1 VENEVLRQI
10 DLAAI
15 AAATPARQA
24 SPLTLAE
31 LVSAY
36 SLAHNNNA
44 DQRLRKWTDAFGN
57 TPAWSLSSETL
68 ETAAEGMLAHGYA
81 PASINRDLSAL
92 GSAFKWARARRLTP
106 RGFTSPTLAVRRY
119 AEPIRRIHLADDDLQ
134 RLLTLARTAF
144 KDPRFG
150 LYVAL
155 LADSGARRSEV
166 SERRFADLDPTA
178 RTLLAPTTKNGTPR
192 LLHYSQATA
201 DLLAKVYPQAHILRQ
216 RTPEALLFP
225 GRTLTAPNDYR
236 ASWAALTRM
245 ANLPGIHLHD
255 LRHAAAAALLRSGV
269 TLAVASQVLG
279 HDAAVLSRRYGHLE
293 AGPLREAQERAW
305 AGRAAA

>member
-1 VENEVLRQI
+1 MLRQI

-24 SPLTLAE
+24 SPLTLKE
-31 LVSAY
+31 LVRAY
-36 SLAHNNNA
+36 SLALNNNA

-57 TPAWSLSSETL
+57 TPAWELSSETL

-92 GSAFKWARARRLTP
+92 GSAYKWARARRLTP

-119 AEPIRRIHLADDDLQ
+119 AEPIRRVHLADDDLA

-144 KDPRFG
+144 RDPRFG
-150 LYVAL
+150 LYVAM
-155 LADSGARRSEV
+155 LADSGARRSEI
-166 SERRFADLDPTA
+166 SERRFADLDRDA
-178 RTLLAPTTKNGTPR
+178 RTLLATTTKNGTPR
-192 LLHYSQATA
+192 LLHYLQTTA
-201 DLLAKVYPQAHILRQ
+201 DLLASVYPNAAALRQ
-216 RTPEALLFP
+216 RTPNALLFP
-225 GRTLTAPNDYR
+225 GRNPLTPNDYR
-236 ASWAALTRM
+236 ASWRQLTIM
-245 ANLPGIHLHD
+245 AGLPDLHLHD

-293 AGPLREAQERAW
+293 TAALREAQERAW
-305 AGRAAA
+305 AGRAV